1 VAGDFGGTQTA
12 RGADGARAASWTMSA
27 RRGVPQL
34 LAMNIRTLREDTG
47 LTQVQLAE
55 MARLSQES
63 IGGVE
68 TGSKTNPSAAALV
81 RQAQALKV
89 TVGK

>member
-1 VAGDFGGTQTA
+1 
-12 RGADGARAASWTMSA
+12 MSA
-27 RRGVPQL
+27 RRDVPQL
-34 LAMNIRTLREDTG
+34 LARNIRTRRDDTG